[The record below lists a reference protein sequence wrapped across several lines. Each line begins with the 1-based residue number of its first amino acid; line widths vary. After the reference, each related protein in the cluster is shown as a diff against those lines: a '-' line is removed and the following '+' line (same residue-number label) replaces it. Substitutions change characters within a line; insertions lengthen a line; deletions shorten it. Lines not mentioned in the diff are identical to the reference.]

1 MLVRRDQH
9 ALKLLQDSGIVP
21 PGSPS
26 RGPIVDRIAH
36 ACSDG
41 TPAIEQE
48 QGSDGILISD
58 AHSIM

>member
-41 TPAIEQE
+41 TPAIEQG
-48 QGSDGILISD
+48 QGSAGILI
-58 AHSIM
+58 